1 MPDQEFGALVEDIR
15 RYGVRQPILID
26 GHGRILDGR
35 HRYQA
40 CERLAVE
47 CPATTWNGTGS
58 ALEAVVSANLH
69 RRHLTKSQ
77 RAALAV
83 ELLPLYAEEARTRQG
98 TRTDLQE
105 KMPSSSGQARD
116 RAGAA
121 FGVSGRYV
129 EHARDLQKLD
139 RDLFEAVKRG
149 DRSLSDAQHDLRRKR
164 RLLRVAVPDANL
176 DGLVLGDFREKSDAI
191 ASGSADLVLADPPY
205 ARDAVGLYGDAAQ
218 IAKRI
223 LRPGGSLLIYSGT
236 NCLPKSLAACSEHLD
251 YFWLLTI
258 QNGERPIRMRERMIS
273 VRGKHL
279 GWFVKGS
286 RGSREHWVQDFI
298 ESPREKGC
306 DSWQQS
312 VLEARYFIEKLCPR
326 DGIVVDFF
334 AGTGTV
340 PIAAESLGRRWA
352 AFEQDEGV
360 FRFAGDRIAGAR
372 AARETA

>member
-1 MPDQEFGALVEDIR
+1 
-15 RYGVRQPILID
+15 LID
-26 GHGRILDGR
+26 GNGRILDGR

-83 ELLPLYAEEARTRQG
+83 ELLPLYAEEARARQG
-98 TRTDLQE
+98 SRNDIAE
-105 KMPSSSGQARD
+105 KMQECCGEAGD

-129 EHARDLQKLD
+129 AYAHDLQKLD

-149 DRSLSDAQHDLRRKR
+149 DRSLSDARHDLRRKR
-164 RLLRVAVPDANL
+164 RLLRVAVPDADI
-176 DGLVLGDFREKSDAI
+176 DGLVLGDFREKAQSI
-191 ASGSADLVLADPPY
+191 TSNSVDLVLCDPPY
-205 ARDAVGLYGDAAQ
+205 NRESNGLYGDAARV
-218 IAKRI
+218 AKRI
-223 LRPGGSLLIYSGT
+223 LRPGGSLLIFCGT
-236 NCLPKSLAACSEHLD
+236 NCLPKSLAACSEHMD

-279 GWFVKGS
+279 GWFVKSS
-286 RGSREHWVQDFI
+286 RGSREHWVQDLI

-312 VLEARYFIEKLCPR
+312 VHEARYFIEKLCPR

-352 AFEQDEGV
+352 AFEQDEEV
-360 FRFAGDRIAGAR
+360 FRLAGDRIAGAR
-372 AARETA
+372 AARATD